1 MKWFLD
7 LSTRAKLFLGFGLMV
22 VLLAAVTITAYTGIA
37 ALQQSQKRLY
47 DEAFANATDLL
58 TVRINLNGF
67 RAAMLT
73 AMSVTARADQDL
85 WLQDANDRGK
95 QIDEVLQRLID
106 RARDDPGSVRKLED
120 LRTIWV
126 SVRQMRDTQILPL
139 IAEGKT
145 EDARKLAAVGV
156 QAERFAAMRSI
167 ALQLG
172 DGAEAEARTAMSE
185 SAQQA
190 SESVRLFLVI
200 GVIALVVSLV
210 MVRFLNR
217 VIAAPLRHISGV
229 AERVAS
235 GDLTVTVASS
245 DNRADEIG
253 VLAQTFR
260 RMVENLR
267 DLNRQIRDGV
277 NVLGSAASE
286 ILAATTQVAA
296 AATETAAAVSE
307 TTTTVEEVKQ
317 TSEVSSQK
325 ARSVS
330 DSAQKTAQVS
340 QAGRKA
346 MDDAVEGMMRI
357 REQMES
363 IAGSI
368 VRLSEQSQAIGEII
382 ATVNDVAEQSNLLA
396 VNAAIEAAKAGEQG
410 KGFAV
415 VAQEVKNLAEQS
427 KQATAQVRAILTDI
441 QKATSTAVMA
451 TEQGSKAVAAGVKR
465 STEAGESIRILTE
478 SIAEAAQAAAQI
490 AASSQQQLVGMDQMA
505 LAMENIKQASTQNVA
520 GTKQTETAAKN
531 LHDLGQKLKQ
541 LVERYTV

>member
-1 MKWFLD
+1 MMKWFLD

-22 VLLAAVTITAYTGIA
+22 LSLAAVTITAYTGIT

-58 TVRINLNGF
+58 TVRSNVNGA
-67 RAAMLT
+67 RTSVLMMIL
-73 AMSVTARADQDL
+73 VTARSDQEL
-85 WLQDANDRGK
+85 WERDVLDRSRQIGDALR
-95 QIDEVLQRLID
+95 ELIGRQSREPESLRQLEEL
-106 RARDDPGSVRKLED
+106 RAAWEAYEQ
-120 LRTIWV
+120 T
-126 SVRQMRDTQILPL
+126 RDTQIRPL
-139 IAEGKT
+139 IGQGKVD
-145 EDARKLAAVGV
+145 DARTFILGI
-156 QAERFAAMRSI
+156 QAERYERMRSI
-167 ALQLG
+167 AQQLG
-172 DGAEAEARTAMSE
+172 DSAEEVAKTAVNQ

-190 SESVRLFLVI
+190 SDAIRLFLSI
-200 GVIALVVSLV
+200 GLIALVASVG
-210 MVRFLNR
+210 MVGSLNR
-217 VIAAPLRHISGV
+217 AIAAPLRHIAGV

-245 DNRADEIG
+245 DHRADEVG

-267 DLNRQIRDGV
+267 DVNRQIRDGV

-296 AATETAAAVSE
+296 AATETATAVSE

-317 TSEVSSQK
+317 TSAVSSQK
-325 ARSVS
+325 ARYVS

-340 QAGRKA
+340 QAGKKA

-368 VRLSEQSQAIGEII
+368 VRLSEQSQAIIEII
-382 ATVNDVAEQSNLLA
+382 ATVNDLAEQSNLLA
-396 VNAAIEAAKAGEQG
+396 VNAAIEAARAGEQG

-451 TEQGSKAVAAGVKR
+451 TEQGSKAVATGVKR

-520 GTKQTETAAKN
+520 GTKQTEIAAQN
-531 LHDLGQKLKQ
+531 LHSLGQKLKQ

>member
-22 VLLAAVTITAYTGIA
+22 VLLAAVTITAYTGIT

-58 TVRINLNGF
+58 TIRTNLNGF

-73 AMSVTARADQDL
+73 VMSVAGRANQDQ
-85 WLQDANDRGK
+85 WLEDANARGK
-95 QIDEVLQRLID
+95 QIDDTLQRLID
-106 RARDDPGSVRKLED
+106 RARNNPGSVRRLED
-120 LRTIWV
+120 LRATWV
-126 SVRQMRDTQILPL
+126 AVRQLRDAQILPL

-145 EDARKLAAVGV
+145 EEARTLATVGV
-156 QAERFAAMRSI
+156 QADRFAAMRSI
-167 ALQLG
+167 AQQLG
-172 DGAEAEARTAMSE
+172 EGAEEDARAAMSE
-185 SAQQA
+185 SAQRA
-190 SESVRLFLVI
+190 GESVRLFLVI
-200 GVIALVVSLV
+200 GLIALVASLV
-210 MVRFLNR
+210 MVTSLNR
-217 VIAAPLRHISGV
+217 AIAAPLRHISGV

-235 GDLTVTVASS
+235 GDLTVTASS
-245 DNRADEIG
+245 SDTRADEVG
-253 VLAQTFR
+253 ALAQIFR

-267 DLNRQIRDGV
+267 DVNRQIRDGV
-277 NVLGSAASE
+277 NVLGSAATE

-296 AATETAAAVSE
+296 AATETATAVSE

-317 TSEVSSQK
+317 TSQVSSQK
-325 ARSVS
+325 ARMVS
-330 DSAQKTAQVS
+330 DGAQRTAQVS
-340 QAGRKA
+340 QTGKKA
-346 MDDAVEGMMRI
+346 MDDAVEGMLRV

-363 IAGSI
+363 IADSI

-382 ATVNDVAEQSNLLA
+382 ATVNDLAEQSNLLA

-410 KGFAV
+410 RGFAV
-415 VAQEVKNLAEQS
+415 IALEVKNLAEQS

-451 TEQGSKAVAAGVKR
+451 TEQGSKAVATGVKR

-520 GTKQTETAAKN
+520 GTKQTEVAAKN

-541 LVERYTV
+541 IVERYTV

>member
-7 LSTRAKLFLGFGLMV
+7 LSTRAKLFLGFGLMI
-22 VLLAAVTITAYTGIA
+22 VLLAAVTITAYTGIT
-37 ALQQSQKRLY
+37 ALQQSQRLLY
-47 DEAFANATDLL
+47 DEAFADATDLL
-58 TVRINLNGF
+58 TVRSNLNGF
-67 RAAMLT
+67 RAAMLSV
-73 AMSVTARADQDL
+73 MSVTARADQDL
-85 WLQDANDRGK
+85 WQQDATDRGK
-95 QIDEVLQRLID
+95 QIDESLRRVID
-106 RARDDPGSVRKLED
+106 RQRSDPGPIRRLEE
-120 LRTIWV
+120 LRAAWEAL
-126 SVRQMRDTQILPL
+126 RQARDTQVIPL
-139 IAEGKT
+139 ISEGKI
-145 EDARKLAAVGV
+145 EDARKFATSGI
-156 QAERFAAMRSI
+156 QAERYARIRTLAQ
-167 ALQLG
+167 QLG
-172 DGAEAEARTAMSE
+172 DSADEEARTAVNQ

-190 SESVRLFLVI
+190 RESVRLFLII
-200 GVIALVVSLV
+200 GLIALVVSVV
-210 MVRFLNR
+210 MVGSLNR
-217 VIAAPLRHISGV
+217 AIAAPLQQIAGV

-267 DLNRQIRDGV
+267 DVNRQLREGV

-296 AATETAAAVSE
+296 AATETATAVSE

-325 ARSVS
+325 ARYVS

-340 QAGRKA
+340 QAGKKA

-382 ATVNDVAEQSNLLA
+382 ATVNDLAEQSNLLA

-415 VAQEVKNLAEQS
+415 VAQEVRNLAEQS

-451 TEQGSKAVAAGVKR
+451 TEQGSKAVATGVKR

-478 SIAEAAQAAAQI
+478 SITEAAQAAAQI

-520 GTKQTETAAKN
+520 GTKQTEIAAKD

>member
-1 MKWFLD
+1 MMKWFLD

-22 VLLAAVTITAYTGIA
+22 VSLAAVIVTAYMGIT
-37 ALQQSQKRLY
+37 ALQQSQRRLY
-47 DEAFANATDLL
+47 DEAFANATELL
-58 TVRINLNGF
+58 TVRSNLNGA
-67 RAAMLT
+67 RASML
-73 AMSVTARADQDL
+73 MMVLVTARADQVA
-85 WLQDANDRGK
+85 WQQDVEDRS
-95 QIDEVLQRLID
+95 QEIDESLRELIGRQQSDPESLRRLEEL
-106 RARDDPGSVRKLED
+106 RA
-120 LRTIWV
+120 IWEPFE
-126 SVRQMRDTQILPL
+126 QTRDTQVMPSIVQ
-139 IAEGKT
+139 GRVD
-145 EDARKLAAVGV
+145 DARAIILGV
-156 QAERFAAMRSI
+156 QTERYGRMRSV
-167 ALQLG
+167 AQQLG
-172 DGAEAEARTAMSE
+172 DSADEVARTAVNQ

-190 SESVRLFLVI
+190 SASVRLFLII

-210 MVRFLNR
+210 MVGSLNR
-217 VIAAPLRHISGV
+217 AIAVPLRHISGV

-235 GDLTVTVASS
+235 GDLTMTAASS
-245 DNRADEIG
+245 DHRADEIG

-267 DLNRQIRDGV
+267 DVNRQIRDGV

-296 AATETAAAVSE
+296 SATETASAVSE

-317 TSEVSSQK
+317 TSQVSSQK
-325 ARSVS
+325 ARYVS

-340 QAGRKA
+340 QAGKKA

-357 REQMES
+357 RDQMES

-368 VRLSEQSQAIGEII
+368 VRLSEHSQTIGEII
-382 ATVNDVAEQSNLLA
+382 ATVNDLADQSNLLA

-415 VAQEVKNLAEQS
+415 VAQEVRNLAEQS

-441 QKATSTAVMA
+441 QKATGTAVMA

-465 STEAGESIRILTE
+465 STEAGESIRVLTE

-520 GTKQTETAAKN
+520 GTKQTEIAAKN

>member
-1 MKWFLD
+1 
-7 LSTRAKLFLGFGLMV
+7 
-22 VLLAAVTITAYTGIA
+22 
-37 ALQQSQKRLY
+37 
-47 DEAFANATDLL
+47 
-58 TVRINLNGF
+58 
-67 RAAMLT
+67 
-73 AMSVTARADQDL
+73 
-85 WLQDANDRGK
+85 
-95 QIDEVLQRLID
+95 
-106 RARDDPGSVRKLED
+106 
-120 LRTIWV
+120 
-126 SVRQMRDTQILPL
+126 MRDTQILPL

-145 EDARKLAAVGV
+145 EDARKLATEGV
-156 QAERFAAMRSI
+156 QAERFATMRSV
-167 ALQLG
+167 AQQLG
-172 DGAEAEARTAMSE
+172 DSADEVASTAVIQ

-190 SESVRLFLVI
+190 SESVRLFRVI
-200 GVIALVVSLV
+200 GVIALVVSVV
-210 MVRFLNR
+210 MVGSLNR
-217 VIAAPLRHISGV
+217 AIAAPLRHIAGV

-235 GDLTVTVASS
+235 GDLAVTVASS
-245 DNRADEIG
+245 DNRADEVG

-267 DLNRQIRDGV
+267 DLNRQIRDGAT
-277 NVLGSAASE
+277 VLGSAASE

-296 AATETAAAVSE
+296 AAIETATAVSE

-317 TSEVSSQK
+317 TSAVSSQK
-325 ARSVS
+325 ARYVS
-330 DSAQKTAQVS
+330 DSAQKTALVS
-340 QAGRKA
+340 QAGKKA

-382 ATVNDVAEQSNLLA
+382 ATVNDLAEQSNLLA

-415 VAQEVKNLAEQS
+415 VAQEVRNLAEQS

-441 QKATSTAVMA
+441 QKATSAAVMA
-451 TEQGSKAVAAGVKR
+451 TEQGSKAVATGVKR

-520 GTKQTETAAKN
+520 GTKQTEIAARN

-541 LVERYTV
+541 VVERYTV